1 MVFLV
6 CWCFCLWLSVAIVR
20 PSVGVGLSVS
30 VLCLAVVGSL
40 PLPVVASLPLA
51 VGVLAQLSGW
61 SLPLGIWLLS
71 VTAWPCVGFVYLLHH
86 DACVVRVL
94 SITLRY
100 SSADDPGPPL
110 DTPKL
115 HFCYFWQ

>member
-1 MVFLV
+1 MLVFLPV
-6 CWCFCLWLSVAIVR
+6 SFRGRRAPFC
-20 PSVGVGLSVS
+20 
-30 VLCLAVVGSL
+30 GSL
-40 PLPVVASLPLA
+40 CVCPVFGCCRLPSLLVVASLPLA
-51 VGVLAQLSGW
+51 VGVLAQLLGW
-61 SLPLGIWLLS
+61 SLPLGIWLLF